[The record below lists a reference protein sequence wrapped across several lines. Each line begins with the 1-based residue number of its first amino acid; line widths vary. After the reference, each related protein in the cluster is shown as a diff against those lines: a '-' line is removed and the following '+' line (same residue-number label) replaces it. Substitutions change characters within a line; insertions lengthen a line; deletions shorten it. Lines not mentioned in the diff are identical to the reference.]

1 MAKRKKDDE
10 YRTFQDEWTEEFAF
24 VERAGSAVCLIC
36 NDKITSLKRS
46 NVKRHF
52 DTRHATFAS
61 KYPAGDSRKKA
72 CQELLSRVQASQ
84 QQLRVWTR
92 QGDYNSASFA
102 GSLAIVRNG
111 KPFTDGEYAK
121 TFMLDVANEL
131 FDDLPNK
138 DKIIKRIQD
147 MPLSARTVHDRT
159 IVMANKVE
167 ETQVKDI
174 NAAPFFS
181 LALDE
186 STDMCDRQFGEVM
199 SLVIRVINF
208 IVARA
213 LNDRQFKTLLDEV
226 NNYPGLLLHSNVR
239 WLSRGKVLSRF
250 AACLNEIRTF
260 LEMKGVGHP
269 ELADTE
275 WLLKFYYLVDLTE
288 HLNQLNVKMQG
299 IGNTVLSLQQAVF
312 AFENKLELFI
322 TDLETGRLLH
332 FEKLSQFKDAC
343 TASEPIQNLDLHQ
356 LAGCTSSLL
365 QSFKARF
372 GEFREHTRLF
382 KFITHPNEC
391 SLNTADLNYI
401 PGVSVRDFEAEV
413 ADLKASDMWVNKFKS
428 LNEDLERITRQ
439 KAELASKHMWTE
451 MKKLQPEDQLIL
463 KTWNALPVTY
473 HTLQRMKKE
482 LLKKIIETK
491 SKIAV
496 LADESTSVG
505 HKSTLIV
512 FLKASVDGDMEP
524 IAFPLDLVELD
535 SMSAAHI
542 KEQIMGCL
550 LKNGFTVEL
559 LREIL
564 IGFCSDGASVMLGV
578 KSGVGKLL
586 QDDFPGII
594 LWHCL
599 NHRLELAVDQA
610 LDVTGGTKDFQA
622 FMDSLY
628 SLYSQSPKNMRQLSE
643 CAHNLD
649 IALRRIGKVFSV
661 GWVAS
666 SWRAVSAVWQ
676 SYPALAQHFREASE
690 DDTRDS
696 RERAKFKG
704 LLSKLCSINF
714 LKSLALMADV
724 LTELKNLSEI
734 LQNRKT
740 TLPKAHDIMT
750 TYVKCIESFNRYP
763 GQHAVDASQ
772 AEEVMEFKGR
782 S

>member
-1 MAKRKKDDE
+1 
-10 YRTFQDEWTEEFAF
+10 
-24 VERAGSAVCLIC
+24 
-36 NDKITSLKRS
+36 
-46 NVKRHF
+46 
-52 DTRHATFAS
+52 
-61 KYPAGDSRKKA
+61 
-72 CQELLSRVQASQ
+72 
-84 QQLRVWTR
+84 
-92 QGDYNSASFA
+92 
-102 GSLAIVRNG
+102 
-111 KPFTDGEYAK
+111 
-121 TFMLDVANEL
+121 
-131 FDDLPNK
+131 
-138 DKIIKRIQD
+138 
-147 MPLSARTVHDRT
+147 
-159 IVMANKVE
+159 
-167 ETQVKDI
+167 
-174 NAAPFFS
+174 
-181 LALDE
+181 
-186 STDMCDRQFGEVM
+186 M

-473 HTLQRMKKE
+473 HTLQRLKE
-482 LLKKIIETK
+482 DNQVIRSSLVNPLMRLHGKWSLISPEGRRGGGEEERGRKRGGEERGGK
-491 SKIAV
+491 RGEEERGRKREEEERERKRGEEERGRKRGEEER
-496 LADESTSVG
+496 DEREERG
-505 HKSTLIV
+505 RIRLR
-512 FLKASVDGDMEP
+512 
-524 IAFPLDLVELD
+524 
-535 SMSAAHI
+535 
-542 KEQIMGCL
+542 
-550 LKNGFTVEL
+550 KNG
-559 LREIL
+559 R
-564 IGFCSDGASVMLGV
+564 
-578 KSGVGKLL
+578 
-586 QDDFPGII
+586 
-594 LWHCL
+594 
-599 NHRLELAVDQA
+599 R
-610 LDVTGGTKDFQA
+610 GGE
-622 FMDSLY
+622 SE
-628 SLYSQSPKNMRQLSE
+628 MR
-643 CAHNLD
+643 
-649 IALRRIGKVFSV
+649 G
-661 GWVAS
+661 G
-666 SWRAVSAVWQ
+666 
-676 SYPALAQHFREASE
+676 
-690 DDTRDS
+690 
-696 RERAKFKG
+696 
-704 LLSKLCSINF
+704 
-714 LKSLALMADV
+714 
-724 LTELKNLSEI
+724 
-734 LQNRKT
+734 
-740 TLPKAHDIMT
+740 
-750 TYVKCIESFNRYP
+750 
-763 GQHAVDASQ
+763 
-772 AEEVMEFKGR
+772 
-782 S
+782 

>member
-473 HTLQRMKKE
+473 HTLQRFDYCCYVTDVKVNIISRISSSHQSGQGRTHQGLDIVCADGSTVYAPFDVVLNGALTVYGNPSTAQRIINTGINLQGEGLCFK
-482 LLKKIIETK
+482 LFYVSPVQTSGLIRKGQKIGT
-491 SKIAV
+491 
-496 LADESTSVG
+496 
-505 HKSTLIV
+505 
-512 FLKASVDGDMEP
+512 
-524 IAFPLDLVELD
+524 
-535 SMSAAHI
+535 
-542 KEQIMGCL
+542 
-550 LKNGFTVEL
+550 
-559 LREIL
+559 
-564 IGFCSDGASVMLGV
+564 MLPM
-578 KSGVGKLL
+578 
-586 QDDFPGII
+586 QRTYPGITS
-594 LWHCL
+594 HVHVQMC
-599 NHRLELAVDQA
+599 DKS
-610 LDVTGGTKDFQA
+610 D
-622 FMDSLY
+622 
-628 SLYSQSPKNMRQLSE
+628 P
-643 CAHNLD
+643 
-649 IALRRIGKVFSV
+649 
-661 GWVAS
+661 
-666 SWRAVSAVWQ
+666 
-676 SYPALAQHFREASE
+676 
-690 DDTRDS
+690 TRY
-696 RERAKFKG
+696 F
-704 LLSKLCSINF
+704 
-714 LKSLALMADV
+714 
-724 LTELKNLSEI
+724 
-734 LQNRKT
+734 
-740 TLPKAHDIMT
+740 
-750 TYVKCIESFNRYP
+750 
-763 GQHAVDASQ
+763 
-772 AEEVMEFKGR
+772 
-782 S
+782 